1 MMIVLP
7 VPTAEASTPEPTTF
21 SAAISR
27 WRPSSTGSS
36 ASGRASVIR
45 TTCRAPAD
53 ERHLRPRALER
64 AQLADRLLGDHPPGG
79 RRHAVGGRDRQHPRA
94 GPSSAR
100 RGRVSFS
107 CPAASVESSSGSP
120 ASTAVCTAS
129 PRSIT
134 ALGCAYCS
142 SRGADPS
149 RRWVNPRAGNVS
161 TRSSS
166 SAVLVPSAPL

>member
-1 MMIVLP
+1 M
-7 VPTAEASTPEPTTF
+7 PTADASTPEPTTF

-36 ASGRASVIR
+36 ANGRASVIR
-45 TTCRAPAD
+45 TTCRAPAASVTFA
-53 ERHLRPRALER
+53 RAR
-64 AQLADRLLGDHPPGG
+64 F
-79 RRHAVGGRDRQHPRA
+79 
-94 GPSSAR
+94 SAR
-100 RGRVSFS
+100 SSPSACSATSRRVVADTPSEVVIVSIPGRPFIRPTRTVSFS
-107 CPAASVESSSGSP
+107 WPAASVESSSGSP

-134 ALGCAYCS
+134 ALGRAYCS
-142 SRGADPS
+142 SRGAEPS
-149 RRWVNPRAGNVS
+149 RRWVNPRAGNVR

>member
-1 MMIVLP
+1 M
-7 VPTAEASTPEPTTF
+7 PTAEASTPEPTTF

-36 ASGRASVIR
+36 ASGRASGHPHELP
-45 TTCRAPAD
+45 RAGRQCD
-53 ERHLRPRALER
+53 LRLGALER
-64 AQLADRLLGDHPPGG
+64 DQRADRLLGHDPPGG
-79 RRHAVGGRDRQHPRA
+79 RGHAVGAGDREHPRA
-94 GPSSAR
+94 ALHPPDPDGVLQLAGGL
-100 RGRVSFS
+100 GR
-107 CPAASVESSSGSP
+107 EQQRQP

-149 RRWVNPRAGNVS
+149 RRWPNPRAGNVS

-166 SAVLVPSAPL
+166 SAVFVPSAPL

>member
-1 MMIVLP
+1 LP
-7 VPTAEASTPEPTTF
+7 VPTADASTPDPTTF

-36 ASGRASVIR
+36 ANGCASVIR
-45 TTCRAPAD
+45 TTCRAPA
-53 ERHLRPRALER
+53 ESVTFALACLSAR
-64 AQLADRLLGDHPPGG
+64 
-79 RRHAVGGRDRQHPRA
+79 
-94 GPSSAR
+94 SSAIACSATTR
-100 RGRVSFS
+100 RVLAETPSEEVIVSIPGRPFIRPTRTVSFS
-107 CPAASVESSSGSP
+107 CPAASVESSSGRP

-134 ALGCAYCS
+134 ALGWPYCS

-149 RRWVNPRAGNVS
+149 RRWLNPRAGNVK

-166 SAVLVPSAPL
+166 SADVAPPAFL